1 MNGPVT
7 STDQE
12 DTQERESISLWNL
25 HRDLT
30 RLADEL
36 AGAARRADTDVSND
50 NLAPAPS
57 DGSTQAPSP
66 TAPRDYFETLLI
78 QRRERERCLGSELF
92 SEPAWDIMLELMIAR
107 IDGRE
112 MRISE
117 LGGGHE
123 NHGKISS
130 SYVDALVEAMLIER
144 FDCLEGSADCFLSL
158 SSEAARRMAE
168 LYRAR
173 TRG

>member
-1 MNGPVT
+1 MSSPIISAN
-7 STDQE
+7 E
-12 DTQERESISLWNL
+12 ELEQEREGISLWSL

-36 AGAARRADTDVSND
+36 AGAARLVEHNPGND
-50 NLAPAPS
+50 NIATSKGEPAPL
-57 DGSTQAPSP
+57 A
-66 TAPRDYFETLLI
+66 APREYFEALLI
-78 QRRERERCLGSELF
+78 QRRERERCFGSELF

-117 LGGGHE
+117 LGVGH
-123 NHGKISS
+123 HSPGAITGQ
-130 SYVDALVEAMLIER
+130 YVAALVEAKLIER
-144 FDCLEGSADCFLSL
+144 YDCTEGSPDCHLVL

-173 TRG
+173 TRR

>member
-1 MNGPVT
+1 MNGPLT
-7 STDQE
+7 SVDQE
-12 DTQERESISLWNL
+12 ETQEREGISLWNL

-36 AGAARRADTDVSND
+36 AGAARRADTGAEHDAHELSQ
-50 NLAPAPS
+50 A
-57 DGSTQAPSP
+57 STSP
-66 TAPRDYFETLLI
+66 TAPRDYFETLLT
-78 QRRERERCLGSELF
+78 QRRERERCLGNELF

-117 LGGGHE
+117 LSASQE
-123 NHGKISS
+123 NSGKFSS

-144 FDCLEGSADCFLSL
+144 YECFEGSKDCFLSL

-173 TRG
+173 MRG

>member
-1 MNGPVT
+1 MSNPVI
-7 STDQE
+7 SANEELD
-12 DTQERESISLWNL
+12 QEREGISLWTL

-36 AGAARRADTDVSND
+36 AGAARRVEDNAGND
-50 NLAPAPS
+50 NAAVSKDESAPLA
-57 DGSTQAPSP
+57 
-66 TAPRDYFETLLI
+66 APREYFEALLI

-107 IDGRE
+107 INGRE

-117 LGGGHE
+117 LGASHHSPGAITGQ
-123 NHGKISS
+123 
-130 SYVDALVEAMLIER
+130 YVAALVEAKLIER
-144 FDCLEGSADCFLSL
+144 YDCTEGSPDCHLAL

-173 TRG
+173 TRR